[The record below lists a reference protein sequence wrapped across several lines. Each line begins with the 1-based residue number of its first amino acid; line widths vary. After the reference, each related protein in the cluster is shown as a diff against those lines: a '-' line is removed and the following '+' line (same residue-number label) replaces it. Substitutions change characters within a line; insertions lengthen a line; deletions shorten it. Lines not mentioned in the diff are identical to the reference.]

1 MSKFKFVIVLILFS
15 FSAFATVRQGDC
27 PQEFIGELKLKLE
40 GNYNQKGYEIV
51 QYVFK
56 NLETIRGEL
65 EDEVIVELLKFG
77 PFKIEESKNYKIQLK
92 NGKICW
98 IEQL

>member
-1 MSKFKFVIVLILFS
+1 MEIGMSKFKFVIVLILFS

-51 QYVFK
+51 QYV
-56 NLETIRGEL
+56 
-65 EDEVIVELLKFG
+65 VIVELLKFG